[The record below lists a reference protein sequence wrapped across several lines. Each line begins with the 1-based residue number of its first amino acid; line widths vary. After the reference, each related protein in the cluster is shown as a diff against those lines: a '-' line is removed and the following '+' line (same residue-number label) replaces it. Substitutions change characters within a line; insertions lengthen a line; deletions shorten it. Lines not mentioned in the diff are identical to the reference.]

1 MAGHYFDQWWPSL
14 PTQICITQARR
25 DDWTYCGLYTETE
38 MSFWGICRHRLRRKL
53 SFWQVTLSPL
63 KFLSKCVVGK
73 GYVISCTY
81 YISLAFAIG
90 YYNVA
95 PSHRYYGSIICYV
108 ERPIKDVPVVTGYIL
123 SCSNTNFHYNQE
135 WKFDKLTTFIFHCQS
150 LILLSV
156 SSRLGRT
163 YMDHQL
169 IRPWEIWMR
178 IWKWNF
184 QSCFND
190 WYLQIFSW

>member
-1 MAGHYFDQWWPSL
+1 MHNPGSTRWLNLLWIIYWNGNVILGNLPPPSAAKIIILTSYVVAIDKYFV
-14 PTQICITQARR
+14 
-25 DDWTYCGLYTETE
+25 E
-38 MSFWGICRHRLRRKL
+38 M
-53 SFWQVTLSPL
+53 